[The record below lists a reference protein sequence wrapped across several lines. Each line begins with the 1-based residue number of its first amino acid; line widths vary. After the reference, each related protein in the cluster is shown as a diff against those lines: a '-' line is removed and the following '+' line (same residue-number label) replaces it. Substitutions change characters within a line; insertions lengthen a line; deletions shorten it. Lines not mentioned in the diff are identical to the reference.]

1 MTEPDVKAQLPVP
14 PRTFAILLALA
25 EEPKHGYRLMR
36 ELQENPVEQW
46 LLGPATLYRTL
57 KQMQEVGLITA
68 TGGPDEGSDGPPR
81 RYYGLT
87 GFGRRVAQAEAMR
100 MRSLVA
106 RAEQLRMAGS
116 GGVDR
121 L

>member
-1 MTEPDVKAQLPVP
+1 MTERDVKPQLPVP

-57 KQMQEVGLITA
+57 KQMQGEGLITS
-68 TGGPDEGSDGPPR
+68 TDGPDQESGGPPR
-81 RYYGLT
+81 RYYALS
-87 GFGRRVAQAEAMR
+87 GFGRRVGEAEAAR
-100 MRSLVA
+100 MRGLVA
-106 RAEQLRMAGS
+106 RAERLRME
-116 GGVDR
+116 GG
-121 L
+121 

>member
-1 MTEPDVKAQLPVP
+1 MTEPDVKARLPVP

-57 KQMQEVGLITA
+57 KQMQEDGLITSA
-68 TGGPDEGSDGPPR
+68 DAPDHESDGPPR
-81 RYYGLT
+81 RYYALS
-87 GFGRRVAQAEAMR
+87 GFGRRVGEAEAAR
-100 MRSLVA
+100 MRGLVA
-106 RAEQLRMAGS
+106 RAEQFRTAENS
-116 GGVDR
+116 
-121 L
+121 

>member
-1 MTEPDVKAQLPVP
+1 MTDPDVKAQLPVP

-57 KQMQEVGLITA
+57 KQMQGEGLITA
-68 TGGPDEGSDGPPR
+68 TEGPGDESDGPPR
-81 RYYGLT
+81 RYYALS
-87 GFGRRVAQAEAMR
+87 GFGRRVGQAEAAR
-100 MRSLVA
+100 MRALVS
-106 RAEQLRMAGS
+106 RAEQLRLAKG
-116 GGVDR
+116 
-121 L
+121 

>member
-25 EEPKHGYRLMR
+25 EEPKHGYGLMR

-57 KQMQEVGLITA
+57 KQMQGEGLITS
-68 TGGPDEGSDGPPR
+68 TEGPDEDSDGPPR
-81 RYYGLT
+81 RYYALT
-87 GFGRRVAQAEAMR
+87 GFGRRVGQAEAGR
-100 MRSLVA
+100 MAGLVA
-106 RAEQLRMAGS
+106 RAKQLRMAG
-116 GGVDR
+116 G
-121 L
+121 

>member
-1 MTEPDVKAQLPVP
+1 MTERDVKAQLPVP

-57 KQMQEVGLITA
+57 KQMEGQGLITA
-68 TGGPDEGSDGPPR
+68 TDGPDQESDGPPR
-81 RYYGLT
+81 RYYALS
-87 GFGRRVAQAEAMR
+87 GFGRRVGEAEAAR
-100 MRSLVA
+100 MRGLVA
-106 RAEQLRMAGS
+106 WAERLRVA
-116 GGVDR
+116 R
-121 L
+121 

>member
-1 MTEPDVKAQLPVP
+1 MTEPDVKARLPVP

-57 KQMQEVGLITA
+57 KQMEGQGLITA
-68 TGGPDEGSDGPPR
+68 TDGPDRDSDGPPR
-81 RYYGLT
+81 RYYALS
-87 GFGRRVAQAEAMR
+87 GFGRRVGEAEATR
-100 MRSLVA
+100 MRLLVG
-106 RAEQLRMAGS
+106 RAEQFRLAG
-116 GGVDR
+116 G
-121 L
+121 